1 MQLGVE
7 RRVRALIFD
16 PWCLVPYYTIALA
29 RGLIENGVDARI
41 FSIGYDLDPE
51 CFRRA
56 GLRNDPG
63 LLDLFSGRRIGAG
76 FLRRAAK
83 LAQGAVNLAALAVRL
98 AFQRPDIIHVQQ
110 LRLVQAGLPLE
121 TWFLEYARMLGCRL
135 VYTVHNL
142 LPHDTRE
149 GHRARYARL
158 YRRMDALICHSSHA
172 RSRVT
177 AEFDIDPT
185 RVWVI
190 PHGPLFEALAERR
203 GSGGT
208 GRECVVLWQGFVR
221 PYKGLEFLLEAWKKL
236 QPEPAARL
244 VIAGSGEPEYLERL
258 RARVE
263 ALGIAGSVELR
274 FRFLDLAE
282 MGRLYSLADIAV
294 YPYREITTSGALL
307 TGIGNGKAIVAT
319 DLPAFRELLRDGENA
334 LLVPYGDTQALAN
347 ALRRLIV
354 DPALRARLASR
365 TLDLNDRLSWR
376 DISAETR
383 ACYEGLLGHFGERS
397 ALTERGADRVYAQH
411 RTSVRDSGDL

>member
-1 MQLGVE
+1 MRLAVE
-7 RRVRALIFD
+7 RPLRALIFD

-29 RGLIENGVDARI
+29 RGLIESGVDVRV

-63 LLDLFSGRRIGAG
+63 LLDLFSGKRIGAG

-83 LAQGAVNLAALAVRL
+83 LAQGVVNLAAMAVRL
-98 AFQRPDIIHVQQ
+98 VFQRPDIIHVQQ

-121 TWFLEYARMLGCRL
+121 TWFLEYARILGCKL

-142 LPHDTRE
+142 LPHDTQER
-149 GHRARYARL
+149 HRARYAKL
-158 YRRMDALICHSSHA
+158 YRRMDGLICHSNHA
-172 RSRVT
+172 RDRLT
-177 AEFDIDPT
+177 AEFDIDPA
-185 RVWVI
+185 RVCVI
-190 PHGPLFEALAERR
+190 PHGPLFEALAERH
-203 GSGGT
+203 GAGVAVN
-208 GRECVVLWQGFVR
+208 ECVVLWQGFIR

-258 RARVE
+258 RERVE
-263 ALGIAGSVELR
+263 ALRIAGSVELR
-274 FRFLDLAE
+274 FRFLNLAE
-282 MGRLYSLADIAV
+282 MAQLYSVADIAV

-307 TGIGNGKAIVAT
+307 TAVGNGKAIVAT

-334 LLVPYGDTQALAN
+334 LLVPYGDAQALAD
-347 ALRRLIV
+347 ALRRLIR

-365 TLDLNDRLSWR
+365 TLDLNYKLSWR
-376 DISAETR
+376 EIAEETR
-383 ACYEGLLGHFGERS
+383 ACYERLLGDFGERS
-397 ALTERGADRVYAQH
+397 ALADGGADRVYAQE
-411 RTSVRDSGDL
+411 RTSVRDRGDL